1 MDCVATCK
9 NADPNNQGVQ
19 VNSAEQ
25 PTETDEN
32 SETRNTPTYYLKL
45 FKSYSLVVLSWLRET
60 AFVIVMALALSV
72 FLRTFIFQA
81 FYVPSE
87 SMVET
92 FLRNDRIIASKLSYR
107 FGEVQRGDVVVF
119 RDPGGWLS
127 APVEMDGIAGQL
139 NQALTWIG
147 VIPTNSGEDLVK
159 RVIGLPGDRIQCCED
174 GKGLTVNGVVVDES
188 EYVVGSTRTIEFD
201 IVVPQG
207 RIFVMGDNR
216 EFSADSRVHLN
227 VKNGTVP
234 IDNIVGQVVALVWP
248 FDRITLMSGNAPFD
262 KVPDSK

>member
-1 MDCVATCK
+1 MS
-9 NADPNNQGVQ
+9 
-19 VNSAEQ
+19 SAEK
-25 PTETDEN
+25 PTEAATDVVVE
-32 SETRNTPTYYLKL
+32 SDVEAKVGKTLTDYLKQV
-45 FKSYSLVVLSWLRET
+45 KSALLVCFRWLRET

-107 FGEVQRGDVVVF
+107 FGDVQRGDIVVF

-127 APVEMDGIAGQL
+127 SPVEMEGIAGQL
-139 NQALTWIG
+139 NQVLTWIG
-147 VIPTNSGEDLVK
+147 VVPANSGEDLVK
-159 RVIGLPGDRIQCCED
+159 RVIGLPGDRIQCCAD
-174 GKGLTVNGVVVDES
+174 GEGLRINGVAIDES
-188 EYVVGSTRTIEFD
+188 EYVVGNTRTIEFD
-201 IVVPQG
+201 IVVPAG

-234 IDNIVGQVVALVWP
+234 IENIVGQVASLVWP
-248 FDRITLMSGNAPFD
+248 FDRFTFMSGNAPFE
-262 KVPDSK
+262 KVPDPK

>member
-1 MDCVATCK
+1 MS
-9 NADPNNQGVQ
+9 
-19 VNSAEQ
+19 SAEE
-25 PTETDEN
+25 PTDAALDVVVEPDVEVKAGKPLTH
-32 SETRNTPTYYLKL
+32 YLELAKSSL
-45 FKSYSLVVLSWLRET
+45 FVVFRWLRET

-107 FGEVQRGDVVVF
+107 FGDVQRGDIVVF

-127 APVEMDGIAGQL
+127 SPVEMDGIAGQL

-147 VIPTNSGEDLVK
+147 VVPANSGEDLVK

-174 GKGLTVNGVVVDES
+174 GKGLRINGVVINES
-188 EYVVGSTRTIEFD
+188 EYVVGNTRTIEFD
-201 IVVPQG
+201 IVVPAG

-216 EFSADSRVHLN
+216 EYSADSRVHLN
-227 VKNGTVP
+227 EKNGTVP
-234 IDNIVGQVVALVWP
+234 IENIVGQVAVLVWP
-248 FDRITLMSGNAPFD
+248 FDRFTLMSGNAPFE
-262 KVPDSK
+262 KVPDRK